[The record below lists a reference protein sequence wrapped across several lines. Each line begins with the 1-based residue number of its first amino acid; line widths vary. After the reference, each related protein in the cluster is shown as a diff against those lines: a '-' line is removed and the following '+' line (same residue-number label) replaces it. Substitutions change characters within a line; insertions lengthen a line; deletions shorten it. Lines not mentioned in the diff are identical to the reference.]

1 MSRSFE
7 GIAHKIQGSSKSSLS
22 PIGNPYEQ
30 RLRDRASKMAAD
42 DDLARRY
49 REGNRDGDRF
59 EKPLANSFARVIP
72 YSRSDGPSRKR
83 DSMMLASKRDLLEA
97 EQLQDLWC
105 SLSLR
110 HVSLEGGRC
119 SCGRQHVTLRLTDF
133 EEDIGEYLYDDA
145 ARAQRQDI
153 NAFLRAYGR
162 DAETGLWNI
171 DRLLRLLAS
180 AEPEL
185 GLTPDIRAALVAKLR
200 PIIESFDRLH
210 I

>member
-1 MSRSFE
+1 M
-7 GIAHKIQGSSKSSLS
+7 
-22 PIGNPYEQ
+22 
-30 RLRDRASKMAAD
+30 RD
-42 DDLARRY
+42 
-49 REGNRDGDRF
+49 N
-59 EKPLANSFARVIP
+59 
-72 YSRSDGPSRKR
+72 
-83 DSMMLASKRDLLEA
+83 MMLSSNRDLLEA

-119 SCGRQHVTLRLTDF
+119 SCGREHVTLRLTDF

-153 NAFLRAYGR
+153 NAFLRAHGR

-171 DRLLRLLAS
+171 ERLVRLLAS

-185 GLTPDIRAALVAKLR
+185 GLTVEIRAALVAKLR

-210 I
+210 V

>member
-1 MSRSFE
+1 M
-7 GIAHKIQGSSKSSLS
+7 
-22 PIGNPYEQ
+22 
-30 RLRDRASKMAAD
+30 RD
-42 DDLARRY
+42 
-49 REGNRDGDRF
+49 N
-59 EKPLANSFARVIP
+59 
-72 YSRSDGPSRKR
+72 
-83 DSMMLASKRDLLEA
+83 MMLSSNRDLLEA

-119 SCGRQHVTLRLTDF
+119 SCGREHVTLRLTDF

-153 NAFLRAYGR
+153 NAFLRAHGR

-171 DRLLRLLAS
+171 ERLVRLLAS

-185 GLTPDIRAALVAKLR
+185 GLTVEVRAALVAKLR
-200 PIIESFDRLH
+200 PIINLLIDYMFECVSKGPSGKFRFMPRRLQRAA
-210 I
+210 

>member
-1 MSRSFE
+1 M
-7 GIAHKIQGSSKSSLS
+7 IAVDGQSKASAGQGM
-22 PIGNPYEQ
+22 
-30 RLRDRASKMAAD
+30 RD
-42 DDLARRY
+42 
-49 REGNRDGDRF
+49 N
-59 EKPLANSFARVIP
+59 
-72 YSRSDGPSRKR
+72 
-83 DSMMLASKRDLLEA
+83 MMLSRNRDLLEA

-119 SCGRQHVTLRLTDF
+119 SCGREHVTLRLTDF

-153 NAFLRAYGR
+153 NAFLRAHGR

-171 DRLLRLLAS
+171 ERLVRVLAS
-180 AEPEL
+180 PEPEF
-185 GLTPDIRAALVAKLR
+185 GLTVEIRAALVAKLR

-210 I
+210 V

>member
-1 MSRSFE
+1 
-7 GIAHKIQGSSKSSLS
+7 
-22 PIGNPYEQ
+22 
-30 RLRDRASKMAAD
+30 
-42 DDLARRY
+42 
-49 REGNRDGDRF
+49 
-59 EKPLANSFARVIP
+59 
-72 YSRSDGPSRKR
+72 
-83 DSMMLASKRDLLEA
+83 MMLSSNLDLLEA
-97 EQLQDLWC
+97 QELQDLWC

-119 SCGRQHVTLRLTDF
+119 SCGRQHVTLRLADF

-185 GLTPDIRAALVAKLR
+185 GLTPDIRTALVAKLR

>member
-1 MSRSFE
+1 
-7 GIAHKIQGSSKSSLS
+7 
-22 PIGNPYEQ
+22 
-30 RLRDRASKMAAD
+30 
-42 DDLARRY
+42 
-49 REGNRDGDRF
+49 
-59 EKPLANSFARVIP
+59 
-72 YSRSDGPSRKR
+72 
-83 DSMMLASKRDLLEA
+83 MMLASKRDLLEA

-185 GLTPDIRAALVAKLR
+185 GLTPDIRTALVAKLR

-210 I
+210 IFAASRLSLMRIVARRTNASTVWGSVPSHEQSAIAAEPR

>member
-1 MSRSFE
+1 MYCLF
-7 GIAHKIQGSSKSSLS
+7 QGVAAWLSLNG
-22 PIGNPYEQ
+22 P
-30 RLRDRASKMAAD
+30 LRD
-42 DDLARRY
+42 
-49 REGNRDGDRF
+49 N
-59 EKPLANSFARVIP
+59 
-72 YSRSDGPSRKR
+72 
-83 DSMMLASKRDLLEA
+83 MMLSSNLDLLEA
-97 EQLQDLWC
+97 QELQDLWC

-119 SCGRQHVTLRLTDF
+119 SCGRQHVTLRLADF

-153 NAFLRAYGR
+153 NAFLRAHGR
-162 DAETGLWNI
+162 DAETGRWNI
-171 DRLLRLLAS
+171 DRLVRRLAS

-185 GLTPDIRAALVAKLR
+185 GLTADIRAALVAKLR

>member
-1 MSRSFE
+1 L
-7 GIAHKIQGSSKSSLS
+7 IAVDGQSKASAGQGM
-22 PIGNPYEQ
+22 
-30 RLRDRASKMAAD
+30 RD
-42 DDLARRY
+42 
-49 REGNRDGDRF
+49 N
-59 EKPLANSFARVIP
+59 
-72 YSRSDGPSRKR
+72 
-83 DSMMLASKRDLLEA
+83 MMLSRNRDLLEA

-119 SCGRQHVTLRLTDF
+119 SCGREHVTLRLTDF

-153 NAFLRAYGR
+153 NAFLRAHGR

-171 DRLLRLLAS
+171 ERLVRLLAS

-185 GLTPDIRAALVAKLR
+185 GLTVEVRAALVAKLR

-210 I
+210 V

>member
-1 MSRSFE
+1 M
-7 GIAHKIQGSSKSSLS
+7 LS
-22 PIGNPYEQ
+22 DNH
-30 RLRDRASKMAAD
+30 
-42 DDLARRY
+42 
-49 REGNRDGDRF
+49 
-59 EKPLANSFARVIP
+59 
-72 YSRSDGPSRKR
+72 
-83 DSMMLASKRDLLEA
+83 DLLEA
-97 EQLQDLWC
+97 EHLQDLWY

-145 ARAQRQDI
+145 ARTQRQDI
-153 NAFLRAYGR
+153 NAFLRAHGR

-171 DRLLRLLAS
+171 DRLVRLLAS

-185 GLTPDIRAALVAKLR
+185 GLTVEVRAALVAKLR

-210 I
+210 V

>member
-1 MSRSFE
+1 L
-7 GIAHKIQGSSKSSLS
+7 QL
-22 PIGNPYEQ
+22 
-30 RLRDRASKMAAD
+30 
-42 DDLARRY
+42 
-49 REGNRDGDRF
+49 
-59 EKPLANSFARVIP
+59 
-72 YSRSDGPSRKR
+72 DGPSKSLAGQKKP
-83 DSMMLASKRDLLEA
+83 DDTMLSSNHDLLEA

-145 ARAQRQDI
+145 ARTQRQDI
-153 NAFLRAYGR
+153 NAFLRAHGR

-171 DRLLRLLAS
+171 DRLVRLLAS

-185 GLTPDIRAALVAKLR
+185 GLTADIRAALVAKLR
-200 PIIESFDRLH
+200 PIVESFERLH
-210 I
+210 V